1 MKEII
6 RRKKPKDIIIS
17 IESKLATPLDRV
29 LRSSLLFLM
38 TKGPIGPISWNIWTQ
53 RDGLQK
59 GTTKVA
65 LAQENLR
72 ERNKFRYIRIKTD
85 T

>member
-1 MKEII
+1 
-6 RRKKPKDIIIS
+6 
-17 IESKLATPLDRV
+17 
-29 LRSSLLFLM
+29 M

-53 RDGLQK
+53 RDSLQK
-59 GTTKVA
+59 GTATVA

-72 ERNKFRYIRIKTD
+72 EQNKIGYIRINID